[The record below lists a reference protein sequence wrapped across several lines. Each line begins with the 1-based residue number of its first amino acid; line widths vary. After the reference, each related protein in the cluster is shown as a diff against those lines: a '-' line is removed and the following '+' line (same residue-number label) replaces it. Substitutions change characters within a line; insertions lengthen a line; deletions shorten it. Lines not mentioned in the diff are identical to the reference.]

1 MPHTPHIHRRLDRP
15 SRRQA
20 TDDWPGHRVVDLAP
34 SNSEGDLLMFRRSM
48 LVRPLLAALMVVA
61 ILAPAAIADPNPPS
75 KPPTFWSYDYQAPI
89 PHPRAEHA
97 VKTTDTDT
105 PWAAIAGTLACLT
118 LLLGTTTVIPR
129 RARREAVA

>member
-1 MPHTPHIHRRLDRP
+1 
-15 SRRQA
+15 
-20 TDDWPGHRVVDLAP
+20 
-34 SNSEGDLLMFRRSM
+34 MFRRSM

-97 VKTTDTDT
+97 AKTTDTDT
-105 PWAAIAGTLACLT
+105 PWAAIAVTLAGVSV
-118 LLLGTTTVIPR
+118 LLGAATVMPR
-129 RARREAVA
+129 RTRRPAVT